1 MSPEVEMLARHRLER
16 AREALGEGD
25 ALHGAGAFRGAISR
39 FYYAALHAARALLA
53 VRGVDSARHSGVIH
67 LFQTHFV
74 KTQIIPADIARG
86 FPRAFEKRLDTDYAD
101 FSEVTAE
108 DALRI
113 RSDISAF
120 VDACTRALDGIL
132 QASDASGHGPS
143 KPETADPA

>member
-1 MSPEVEMLARHRLER
+1 MSTEVEVLARHRLER
-16 AREALGEGD
+16 AREALGEGG
-25 ALHGAGAFRGAISR
+25 ALH
-39 FYYAALHAARALLA
+39 
-53 VRGVDSARHSGVIH
+53 IH

-74 KTQIIPADIARG
+74 KTQIVPADIARG

-120 VDACTRALDGIL
+120 VDACTRALDGML
-132 QASDASGHGPS
+132 QESDASGHGPS
-143 KPETADPA
+143 KPETDDPA